1 MLVVFFALIVLIF
14 NPDLLSGNMEA
25 FEMRRVISVSVF
37 IVFLTLVVVPRAS
50 CSSWKG
56 LWFPGELNSEWTY
69 EGPEGLNTVKLI
81 GVDAS
86 FECRLEESRPFIN
99 KLCNLSEGIGPFG
112 SFDVVH
118 SGGIVTTHD
127 EGAQSA
133 ADAFA
138 KSYVQERLGTMEGFL
153 NLGDG
158 ANWEI
163 IPRSKDEIFS
173 HKWEVARYKIKTAA
187 GIFYLAY
194 FGEIDAET
202 KIVRFFSEL
211 EDPTGNQTIEV
222 QSTWRFCPGIGPTR
236 IENNF
241 TGQSVALQSYKIIND
256 GQVRTGNYGVNPG
269 SGKTAITWGAVKK

>member
-1 MLVVFFALIVLIF
+1 MKRNVIVVGVVLFLIL
-14 NPDLLSGNMEA
+14 A
-25 FEMRRVISVSVF
+25 
-37 IVFLTLVVVPRAS
+37 VVPRVS

-86 FECRLEESRPFIN
+86 FEYRLEESRPFIN
-99 KLCNLSEGIGPFG
+99 KLYNLLEGIGPFG